1 MAFLSCT
8 WLGTERAFVFHKV
21 GKGYKKNN
29 YSIRKSSSAVLK
41 TSCCV
46 QFSDHQ
52 KEYTAALVIPTGTG
66 ARIGGYAGDGLPT
79 ARAFAS
85 VVDRLIAHPNV
96 LNGALMYWPMDNVLY
111 VEGFG
116 MDQFFSGKWGLRPVR
131 WNRVGLVLD
140 SGIEEELLYR
150 HLQCADAARATL
162 GIAVTDYALTEKALH
177 VETFITDDGTSS
189 GRIEGLE
196 LLVRASRK
204 LIEERNCDA
213 IALVTRFPDDDDELL
228 HSYRHGYGV
237 DIVGGAEALI
247 SRHVAQECQVPC
259 AHAPAL
265 SPLPLDK
272 TIHPKSAAEELGY
285 TFLTSVLV
293 GLSRAPHYITS
304 RQDSHAEDIWVDSLD
319 AVVLPF
325 GVHQNT
331 CAVEQLYHSRTALFY
346 VEENSTEKK
355 DIPIPS
361 DNRLIKTSNYLE
373 ALGFIAAHKAG
384 VLWDAMRPQI
394 SSIRRC
400 P

>member
-1 MAFLSCT
+1 MLSWMDT
-8 WLGTERAFVFHKV
+8 QLAVVFQKHRNE
-21 GKGYKKNN
+21 YRKNIC
-29 YSIRKSSSAVLK
+29 IRKSPIVFKA
-41 TSCCV
+41 SCCV

-85 VVDRLIAHPNV
+85 VVDRLIAHPNI

-116 MDQFFSGKWGLRPVR
+116 LDQFFSGKWGLRPVR

-150 HLQCADAARATL
+150 HIQCADAARATL
-162 GIAVTDYALTEKALH
+162 GIAVTDYILTEKALH
-177 VETFITDDGTSS
+177 IETLITEDGTSS
-189 GRIEGLE
+189 GRIQGLQ
-196 LLVRASRK
+196 LLAEASRK

-213 IALVTRFPDDDDELL
+213 IALVTRFPDDDHNEMLL
-228 HSYRHGYGV
+228 YSYRHGSGV
-237 DIVGGAEALI
+237 DAIGGAEALI
-247 SRHVAQECQVPC
+247 SRYVAKVCQVPC

-293 GLSRAPHYITS
+293 GLSRAPHYVTQ
-304 RQDSHAEDIWVDSLD
+304 RQDSQYHVEDIWVDSLD

-325 GVHQNT
+325 GAFHNT
-331 CAVEQLYHSRTALFY
+331 CAVEPLYHSRTALFY
-346 VEENSTEKK
+346 VEENTIHTKCS
-355 DIPIPS
+355 PS
-361 DNRLIKTSNYLE
+361 DSRLIRTSNYLE
-373 ALGFIAAHKAG
+373 ALGYVAAHKAG
-384 VLWDAMRPQI
+384 VLWEAMRPQI
-394 SSIRRC
+394 SSIR
-400 P
+400 PYS

>member
-237 DIVGGAEALI
+237 DIF
-247 SRHVAQECQVPC
+247 HVHMHLHYLHYHWIRRFIPM
-259 AHAPAL
+259 
-265 SPLPLDK
+265 
-272 TIHPKSAAEELGY
+272 
-285 TFLTSVLV
+285 